1 MSRTRDKPT
10 LITSTKNNCHECT
23 NQQNTNT
30 NHTDLFPDNFFACHH
45 HQVGIGSLYAADAA
59 SSLCASFLVSPFIT
73 IVDRSI
79 MQNASGAMKMGDS
92 IRYDT
97 AIRQKVT

>member
-1 MSRTRDKPT
+1 T
-10 LITSTKNNCHECT
+10 
-23 NQQNTNT
+23 
-30 NHTDLFPDNFFACHH
+30 F

-92 IRYDT
+92 VRYG
-97 AIRQKVT
+97 K

>member
-1 MSRTRDKPT
+1 MYVRAQADEPEEETNRRKNTSAPT
-10 LITSTKNNCHECT
+10 FTVRVPSSH
-23 NQQNTNT
+23 QPNT
-30 NHTDLFPDNFFACHH
+30 DCSVVPDNNFSRF

-92 IRYDT
+92 VRYG
-97 AIRQKVT
+97 K